1 MKATSIISLFIK
13 AALAVTV
20 AIVAVS
26 MLFGQDKAGKGE
38 YKAKYK
44 EFCSSNNYSGDG
56 HVSFRDLREMTLP
69 STGSLT
75 VDAGRNGG
83 IVVRGSD
90 RSDVLVRAC
99 VQSWGNTEE
108 EAKAVV
114 SDVKIATS
122 PAIKADGAN
131 EEKWSVSYEILA
143 PRSTDL
149 KLNAH
154 NGGIVISSVDG
165 RLEFETQNGGVILTD
180 VAGDVHGRTTNGGVV
195 VSLSGTSWKGSGLDV
210 QTTNGGVHISLP
222 ETYAANVETGTVNGD
237 FSSNIPAL
245 NITTEDVKGDEWNH
259 SRSKKISTA
268 INGGGAPLRISTT
281 NGGVVIRAAGT
292 EKKY

>member
-1 MKATSIISLFIK
+1 MKAISIISLFIK

-20 AIVAVS
+20 AVVAVS
-26 MLFGQDKAGKGE
+26 MLFGQDKAHDKAAKSE
-38 YKAKYK
+38 YNAKHK
-44 EFCSSNNYSGDG
+44 EFCSSNNYSNGD

-122 PAIKADGAN
+122 PVIKADGGN

-165 RLEFETQNGGVILTD
+165 RLEFETQNGGVNLSD
-180 VAGDVHGRTTNGGVV
+180 VAGDVHGRTTNGGVM

-222 ETYAANVETGTVNGD
+222 ETYAANIETGTVNGG
-237 FSSNIPAL
+237 FNSNIAAL
-245 NITTEDVKGDEWNH
+245 NITTEDVKGDDWGR

-281 NGGVVIRAAGT
+281 NGGVVIRA
-292 EKKY
+292 K

>member
-1 MKATSIISLFIK
+1 MKATTIIFLFIK
-13 AALAVTV
+13 AALAVAV
-20 AIVAVS
+20 AIVSVS
-26 MLFGQDKAGKGE
+26 MLFGQEKAQDKAAKAE

-69 STGSLT
+69 ATGSLT

-83 IVVRGSD
+83 IAIRGAD

-108 EAKAVV
+108 EAKATV
-114 SDVKIATS
+114 SDVRIATS

-154 NGGIVISSVDG
+154 NGGISISSVEG
-165 RLEFETQNGGVILTD
+165 RLEFETQNGGVNLNE
-180 VAGDVHGRTTNGGVV
+180 VAGEVHGRTTNGGVNI
-195 VSLSGTSWKGSGLDV
+195 SLAGNTWKGNGLDV
-210 QTTNGGVHISLP
+210 QTTNGGVKISLP
-222 ETYAANVETGTVNGD
+222 ESYAANVETGTVNGG
-237 FSSNIPAL
+237 FSSNISAL
-245 NITTEDVKGDEWNH
+245 NITTEDVKGDEWNR
-259 SRSKKISTA
+259 SRSKRISTS
-268 INGGGAPLRISTT
+268 INGGGAPIKVTTT
-281 NGGVVIRAAGT
+281 NGGVVIRAQ
-292 EKKY
+292 